1 MYLKELCGFVCIILP
16 SEYNLK
22 KRWHKLYHAK
32 RDWNKFESLQC
43 SNTHITLPDDCPNV
57 EDSSC
62 YLNVCCLF
70 TIHFPSSLKVD
81 VG

>member
-1 MYLKELCGFVCIILP
+1 MYLKELCGFVYIILP

-43 SNTHITLPDDCPNV
+43 STHTLHCQMTVLMWKIPLV
-57 EDSSC
+57 
-62 YLNVCCLF
+62 
-70 TIHFPSSLKVD
+70 I
-81 VG
+81 